1 MPIGSHPSCFSDL
14 CFRDS
19 SLSWLKDEYPEY
31 QQWLDESSPVEVLD
45 TFKGAKQVLERARSN
60 VCEEEDIVGHKLL
73 QDAVQSLEKYIQY
86 ASDKLS
92 EQPDLMQ
99 SHGMRVVSHFLQE
112 IDLNSSDL
120 NSFRVLMNNRWVF
133 QGAEND
139 EQRIAWSG
147 EALIMMNKLS
157 IFRSLLSD
165 PATDDTETFA
175 G

>member
-1 MPIGSHPSCFSDL
+1 
-14 CFRDS
+14 
-19 SLSWLKDEYPEY
+19 
-31 QQWLDESSPVEVLD
+31 
-45 TFKGAKQVLERARSN
+45 
-60 VCEEEDIVGHKLL
+60 
-73 QDAVQSLEKYIQY
+73 
-86 ASDKLS
+86 
-92 EQPDLMQ
+92 MQ

>member
-1 MPIGSHPSCFSDL
+1 
-14 CFRDS
+14 
-19 SLSWLKDEYPEY
+19 LSWLKEYPEY
-31 QQWLDESSPVEVLD
+31 QQWLDESSPLEVLD
-45 TFKGAKQVLERARSN
+45 TFKGAKQVLERHITY
-60 VCEEEDIVGHKLL
+60 VCKEEEDIVGHKLL
-73 QDAVQSLEKYIQY
+73 NDAVQSLEKYIQY
-86 ASDKLS
+86 ASDKLR

-99 SHGMRVVSHFLQE
+99 YHGMRAVSHFLEE
-112 IDLNSSDL
+112 IDLNRSVL
-120 NSFRVLMNNRWVF
+120 NSVRVLMNNRWVF
-133 QGAEND
+133 EGAEDD